1 MKFHISVVIDQPIE
15 IVWKA
20 FIKPEN
26 MLHWTKYLEKVEVVK
41 GELGEIGALSR
52 LHYLEKGKSYV
63 LEDELMSYEEGRKIG
78 SQVSGQRMLINLETF
93 LDSLNGGT
101 KISMNWDGTSDSFIL
116 KLIFKLMRRKMIKQ
130 AQSELDHFKSLV
142 EKYGESFPNRLLEKN

>member
-1 MKFHISVVIDQPIE
+1 MKFHIFVIINQPIE

-52 LHYLEKGKSYV
+52 LHYLEKGKSYI
-63 LEDELMSYEEGRKIG
+63 LEDKLISYEEGRKIG

-93 LDSLNGGT
+93 LEPLNGGT
-101 KISMNWDGTSDSFIL
+101 KISMNWDGTSDSFIMRL
-116 KLIFKLMRRKMIKQ
+116 FFKLMRRKMIKQ
-130 AQSELDHFKSLV
+130 AGSELYHFKSLV
-142 EKYGESFPNRLLEKN
+142 EKYGETFPKQLLENH

>member
-1 MKFHISVVIDQPIE
+1 MRFNISVVIDKPLE

-20 FIKPEN
+20 FINPEN

-52 LHYLEKGKSYV
+52 LHYLEKGKSYI
-63 LEDELMSYEEGRKIG
+63 LEDKMISYEEGKKIG

-93 LDSLNGGT
+93 FESLNGET
-101 KISMNWDGTSDSFIL
+101 KISMNWDGTSDFFIM
-116 KLIFKLMRRKMIKQ
+116 KLIFKLLRRKMINQ

-142 EKYGESFPNRLLEKN
+142 EKYGDRFPDLQS